1 MNDTNYIS
9 GIIKI
14 LEIPKEKILKN
25 NIQSI
30 KFRAQLPQMST
41 AKILTLTIWGN
52 LANDVK
58 NYYKINDYLII
69 EGYISLSEHSSKI
82 LTLQSKKK
90 MNITVLR
97 VYPFLLN

>member
-69 EGYISLSEHSSKI
+69 EGYISL
-82 LTLQSKKK
+82 
-90 MNITVLR
+90 
-97 VYPFLLN
+97 